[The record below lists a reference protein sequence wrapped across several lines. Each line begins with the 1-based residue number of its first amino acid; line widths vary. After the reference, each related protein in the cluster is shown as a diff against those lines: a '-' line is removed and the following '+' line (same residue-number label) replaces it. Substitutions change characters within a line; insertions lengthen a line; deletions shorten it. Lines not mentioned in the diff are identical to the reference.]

1 MSMAILATHQSC
13 WNHESREAVCKCL
26 NCGRSYCR
34 ECVTEHQGRL
44 LCASC
49 LNLSLAKHSAG
60 VGVFRKMAPA
70 ILIAAGLL
78 IAWLAFWGF
87 GEVVIGLFRRNV
99 FGGQPTS
106 QLAIPARALRSGHA

>member
-1 MSMAILATHQSC
+1 MAILATHQSC

-26 NCGRSYCR
+26 NCNRSYCR
-34 ECVTEHQGRL
+34 ECVTEHEGRL

-49 LNLSLAKHSAG
+49 LNAALARRSSGAG
-60 VGVFRKMAPA
+60 VLRKLAPA

-87 GEVVIGLFRRNV
+87 GEMVVGLFRRNV

-106 QLAIPARALRSGHA
+106 RLEMPAHPFRSGHA